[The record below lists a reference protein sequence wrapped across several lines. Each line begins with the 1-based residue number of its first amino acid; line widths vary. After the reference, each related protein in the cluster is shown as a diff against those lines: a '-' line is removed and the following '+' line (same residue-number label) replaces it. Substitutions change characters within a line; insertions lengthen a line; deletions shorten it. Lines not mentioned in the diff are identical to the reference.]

1 MAFKD
6 VKIHARDIM
15 QAASRLEQLGYEV
28 LQVKVTHKTDGR
40 NWVFYSI
47 EEALEAVA

>member
-1 MAFKD
+1 MQKLNNAV
-6 VKIHARDIM
+6 VKENRIEFGEWFILVD
-15 QAASRLEQLGYEV
+15 LG
-28 LQVKVTHKTDGR
+28 LSQVKVTHKTDGR